1 MAGKKT
7 VKKTAKSTKA
17 VAEATAKPVKEKKVK
32 APKEPKPLSPRQVAF
47 QEKHAPVCA
56 LAKGVK
62 TMEHNHGLYWIQMG
76 KNSYVVGAP
85 SSTGKSFTV
94 EFSGDHDAS
103 YEFYKTNRSGKY
115 GAAAEGGAA
124 PKASKASK
132 TAKSGKK
139 SKPPVVNDDDEIE
152 DLLD

>member
-1 MAGKKT
+1 MAAKKT
-7 VKKTAKSTKA
+7 VKKTASTKSA
-17 VAEATAKPVKEKKVK
+17 AADKPVKEKKVK

-47 QEKHAPVCA
+47 QEKHRAVCD
-56 LAKGVK
+56 LAKGIK

-76 KNSYVVGAP
+76 KNSYVVGKP
-85 SSTGKSFTV
+85 SSTGKSFVV
-94 EFSGDHDAS
+94 EFSGDHDES

-115 GAAAEGGAA
+115 GAASEGKA
-124 PKASKASK
+124 PKAAKSGKP
-132 TAKSGKK
+132 AKSGKK